1 MDLRR
6 LRAQHGAQS
15 YAKHEHEPA
24 QPGCL
29 VHVVPL
35 QGIVLKTSSRL
46 SGIWRLEW
54 NITGLGMGAPLEG
67 GSRLGDTSKSVSKRD
82 QEKTHG
88 GTRNPWWQEN
98 EAEAISYL
106 AAV

>member
-15 YAKHEHEPA
+15 YAKHEAEPA

-46 SGIWRLEW
+46 SGISRLEW
-54 NITGLGMGAPLEG
+54 NITGLGMGRSARWRQPPWRYFE
-67 GSRLGDTSKSVSKRD
+67 SVSKLD